1 MEISSH
7 YYALLALCKTVGLS
21 DKISHTLAYSS
32 QYVDDAK
39 INYLSVKDKNQ
50 NQENFT
56 NIATAHRYFKINT
69 YTFSA
74 MIYNTCAFHF
84 LPACKG
90 DSFTQKLVCQ
100 KDSKIT
106 NTILINN
113 LKSSPQKFGMLLHI
127 YADTFSHQG
136 FSGLMSKTNQ
146 ICDLKNRNGT
156 FMLKVKYFLNK
167 SFDTIIKDF
176 VPAYGHGQAY
186 HYPDIPYLN
195 WSYKY
200 DNEINQTANIFV
212 DNQERYKEAFD
223 KIHSY
228 LLKYIKI
235 NNITVATKDYD
246 LDQFYSILATKVN
259 DNKKIKLWQEYLIL
273 NKYFKQNAKELKYD
287 ETVWL
292 KECFEDFE
300 SRKYDNRV
308 VKNAVLKA
316 NYKSSSWYKFT
327 IAVKEYKIELKQIL
341 KNNNLELLN

>member
-7 YYALLALCKTVGLS
+7 YYALLALCKTIGLD
-21 DKISHTLAYSS
+21 DKISYTLAYSS

-39 INYLSVKDKNQ
+39 INHLVSNDKIVLS
-50 NQENFT
+50 

-90 DSFTQKLVCQ
+90 DSFTQKLICQ
-100 KDSKIT
+100 KDSKII
-106 NTILINN
+106 NTILTNN

-127 YADTFSHQG
+127 YADTFAHQG
-136 FSGLMSKTNQ
+136 FSGLLSKPNQ
-146 ICDLKNRNGT
+146 ICDLKNTNGT
-156 FMLKVKYFLNK
+156 FILKVKYFFNK

-186 HYPDIPYLN
+186 HYPDIPYLK

-200 DNEINQTANIFV
+200 DNETSKTANIFV

-223 KIHSY
+223 KIHNY

-235 NNITVATKDYD
+235 NNITTDIKNYN
-246 LDQFYSILATKVN
+246 LDQFYNILAIKAN
-259 DNKKIKLWQEYLIL
+259 DDKKIKLWQDYLTTH
-273 NKYFKQNAKELKYD
+273 KYFEPNARELKYD

-292 KECFEDFE
+292 KECFDDF
-300 SRKYDNRV
+300 KYDKYNNRV
-308 VKNAVLKA
+308 VKDAIFKPD
-316 NYKSSSWYKFT
+316 YKSSSWFQFVK
-327 IAVKEYKIELKQIL
+327 AVKEYKIELKQIL
-341 KNNNLELLN
+341 KNNNLELPN